1 VQNNFKGGIKMQIA
15 DIKPGTGNIDLK
27 AEVVGIEAPRELE
40 KYGKKLR
47 VASVTLK
54 DATGTIVLTLW
65 NDEIDKVQEGNVIHI
80 ENGYANTWQNKA
92 QLTLGR
98 QGKLTVLE

>member
-1 VQNNFKGGIKMQIA
+1 MQIA
-15 DIKPGTGNIDLK
+15 DLKQGMENVDIK

-54 DATGTIVLTLW
+54 DASGTITLTLW
-65 NDEIDKVQEGNVIHI
+65 NDQIDKVQEGNVIHI
-80 ENGYANTWQNKA
+80 ENAFVNAWQNKP

-98 QGKLTVLE
+98 NGKLTVLE